1 MLIKDGAV
9 TDDQFAAL
17 ADNAPDAGGAILV
30 SLKRFR
36 AESGAL
42 LRRDAPLGVV
52 LETADS
58 PEELG
63 EHIKRLALIVLNIP
77 HFKDGRG
84 FSWAR
89 ALRTRFGFDGEI
101 RVRGHVLFDQIAF
114 YKRVGVNA
122 FELSQN
128 LSLEDFNAALKEIT
142 AVYQPSVDGRKT
154 IHDLRASRC

>member
-9 TDDQFAAL
+9 ANDEFTAL
-17 ADNAPDAGGAILV
+17 ADDVPDPGGAIIV

-36 AESGAL
+36 ADTSAL
-42 LRRDAPLGVV
+42 LGRDAPLGVV

-58 PEELG
+58 LGDLG
-63 EHIKRLALIVLNIP
+63 EHIKELGLIVFNIP
-77 HFKDGRG
+77 HFKDGRA

-89 ALRTRFGFDGEI
+89 ALRTRHGFNGEI
-101 RVRGHVLFDQIAF
+101 RVSGHVLFDQIAF

-128 LSLEDFNAALKEIT
+128 ISLEDFNAALNEIS
-142 AVYQPSVDGRKT
+142 AVYQSSVDGRK
-154 IHDLRASRC
+154 IINDLRAARS